1 LEILSFNTLPSTQLY
16 LLEKLRDKSCS
27 LPIAVLAKE
36 QTAGVGS
43 RDNAWEGG
51 SGNLFF
57 SLAIPLEFLPKDLP
71 LNSASIYFSFLMKQV
86 LLKYTD
92 DIWLKWPNDLYHNQ
106 SKIGGTI
113 TKKIDNIFLCGMGI
127 NLQKNQNN
135 FESLNLDIEPLFLL
149 EKYLSELEKYPS
161 WKQIFSQYRIEFD
174 RSKAF
179 FTHINSEYKSL
190 ENAILSEDGS
200 LIIDNKRVYS
210 IR

>member
-36 QTAGVGS
+36 QTNGVGS
-43 RDNAWEGG
+43 RDNTWEGG
-51 SGNLFF
+51 RGNLFF
-57 SLAIPLEFLPKDLP
+57 SLAIPLESLPKDLP

-113 TKKIDNIFLCGMGI
+113 TKKVDNIFLCGMGI

-149 EKYLSELEKYPS
+149 EKYLCELEKYPS

-174 RSKAF
+174 RSKVF

>member
-1 LEILSFNTLPSTQLY
+1 M
-16 LLEKLRDKSCS
+16 EKLRNKSCS
-27 LPIAVLAKE
+27 LPIAVVAKE
-36 QTAGVGS
+36 QTNGVGS
-43 RDNAWEGG
+43 RDNSWEGG
-51 SGNLFF
+51 AGNLFF
-57 SLAIPLEFLPKDLP
+57 SLAVPLDSLPKDLP
-71 LNSASIYFSFLMKQV
+71 LHSASIYFSFIMKQV

-106 SKIGGTI
+106 HKIGGTI
-113 TKKIDNIFLCGMGI
+113 TKKVDNVFICGMGI
-127 NLQKNQNN
+127 NLQKNRNN
-135 FESLNLDIEPLFLL
+135 FEALNLDIEPLFLL
-149 EKYLSELEKYPS
+149 KQYLYELEKYPS